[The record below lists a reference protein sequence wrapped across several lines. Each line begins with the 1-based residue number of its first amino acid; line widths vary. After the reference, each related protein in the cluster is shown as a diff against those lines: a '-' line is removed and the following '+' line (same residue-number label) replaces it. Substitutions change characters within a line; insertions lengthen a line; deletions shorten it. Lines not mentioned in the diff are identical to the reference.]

1 MKRAVKKQNRA
12 AEIGGLPGGQKNILS
27 SFKLSGLV
35 IY

>member
-27 SFKLSGLV
+27 LSFRKLH
-35 IY
+35 